1 MGKMVKCIKLGKEAE
16 GLDAPP
22 WPGELG
28 QKVLENVSKE
38 AWLEWMRLQTMIINE
53 QRISPLDPEA
63 RSFIAQEM
71 EKYFF
76 GDGIEMP
83 EGYVAPQNQE

>member
-1 MGKMVKCIKLGKEAE
+1 MVKCIKLGKEAE
-16 GLDAPP
+16 GLDTPP

-53 QRISPLDPEA
+53 QRINPLDPKA
-63 RSFIAQEM
+63 RSFIAEQM

-83 EGYVAPQNQE
+83 EGYVAPPNQE

>member
-1 MGKMVKCIKLGKEAE
+1 MVKCIKLGKEAE

-53 QRISPLDPEA
+53 QRISPLDPKA
-63 RSFIAQEM
+63 RAFIAQEM

-76 GDGIEMP
+76 GDGIDLP
-83 EGYVAPQNQE
+83 EGYVAPQDQE

>member
-1 MGKMVKCIKLGKEAE
+1 MVKCIKLGKEAE
-16 GLDAPP
+16 GLDNPP

-53 QRISPLDPEA
+53 QHINPIDPKSREY
-63 RSFIAQEM
+63 IAQEM
-71 EKYFF
+71 DKYFF
-76 GDGIEMP
+76 GDGIDLP
-83 EGYVAPQNQE
+83 EGYVASENQE

>member
-1 MGKMVKCIKLGKEAE
+1 LGKEAE

-38 AWLEWMRLQTMIINE
+38 AWQEWMRLQTMIINE

-63 RSFIAQEM
+63 RAFIAQEM
-71 EKYFF
+71 DKYFF
-76 GDGIEMP
+76 GDGIDLP
-83 EGYVAPQNQE
+83 EGYVAPQDQE